1 MPPADGPS
9 TKGRVRFPAFGLPL
23 TTGPYLDSVGPL
35 QPHLP
40 KEKKLPNALIEVS
53 LVP

>member
-1 MPPADGPS
+1 MPPAHIPA
-9 TKGRVRFPAFGLPL
+9 TKARIRLPGFGLPL
-23 TTGPYLDSVGPL
+23 TTRQYLDSVGPL

-40 KEKKLPNALIEVS
+40 KDKKLPNALIGVS